1 MKKLLRYWWPAY
13 VFVFPLLFFP
23 TAQRDL
29 RWDFA
34 VHLWVSLGFVVI
46 GIFGELVAHPDT
58 RISHITGLFAWLR
71 RRPVLLVAWLY
82 ALWAVSTSYF
92 AVSPVFALTGSPE
105 GLGDGALWIV
115 LMVTI
120 ATLVSLRVEEDP
132 LVTPTLLKAFL
143 GTGLILAIFATIEV
157 LGKRAWI
164 GNFAP
169 DVLPQVTFP
178 SKGHLGG
185 FLGFALGAALYLL
198 NPYLVLVLSLGLG
211 LTLSTRQNV
220 GPPL

>member
-1 MKKLLRYWWPAY
+1 
-13 VFVFPLLFFP
+13 
-23 TAQRDL
+23 
-29 RWDFA
+29 
-34 VHLWVSLGFVVI
+34 
-46 GIFGELVAHPDT
+46 
-58 RISHITGLFAWLR
+58 
-71 RRPVLLVAWLY
+71 
-82 ALWAVSTSYF
+82 
-92 AVSPVFALTGSPE
+92 
-105 GLGDGALWIV
+105 
-115 LMVTI
+115 MVTI